1 MATSTGFQVMGFEV
15 VPMASSLAFCY
26 TGITHLLPEKQK
38 EKWLLVAQC
47 HLLCALQLLCK
58 CTRTM

>member
-26 TGITHLLPEKQK
+26 TGITHLLPEK
-38 EKWLLVAQC
+38 
-47 HLLCALQLLCK
+47 
-58 CTRTM
+58 